1 MCHHHRTVSGEQ
13 KSTAAARVPDF
24 FIAGHA
30 KSGTTALYLML
41 RRHPQIYMPSLKEPQ
56 FFAPEMRSD
65 PRFARELPG
74 TLEEYLALFAPATPE
89 QLAGEATPSYLRS
102 PTAAAQIAALAPG
115 ARIVAV
121 LREPAS
127 FLRSLH
133 LQFVQTMIETET
145 DLRRALALEQPR
157 REGHELPRGARSAA
171 PFMYSEHVR
180 YVEQLRRFD
189 AVFPREQ
196 MLVLIYDDFRTD
208 NEGSARQIMRFLDVD
223 DSLPIAPVEAN
234 PTVRVRAGRLHAAKR
249 AFHSA
254 QGPAARA
261 FKDSVNAAIPD
272 GVRRT
277 VVRPLRRQLRR
288 KVLFARPAPA
298 EEALT
303 GELRERFAGEVAA
316 LGDYLGRDLETLWG
330 YGRRD

>member
-1 MCHHHRTVSGEQ
+1 VSGEQ
-13 KSTAAARVPDF
+13 KSTAALRVPDF

-30 KSGTTALYLML
+30 KSGTTALYMML
-41 RRHPQIYMPSLKEPQ
+41 RRHPQIFMPSLKEPQ
-56 FFAPEMRSD
+56 FFAPEMRAD
-65 PRFARELPG
+65 PRFARELPA
-74 TLEEYLALFAPATPE
+74 TLEEYLALFADAKPE
-89 QLAGEATPSYLRS
+89 QRVGEATPSYLRS

-145 DLRRALALEQPR
+145 DLRRALALEEAR
-157 REGHELPRGARSAA
+157 REGRELPRGARAA
-171 PFMYSEHVR
+171 EPFMYSQHVR
-180 YVEQLRRFD
+180 YVEQLKRFH
-189 AVFPREQ
+189 AAFPRDQ
-196 MLVLIYDDFRTD
+196 VLVLIYDDFRAD
-208 NEGSARQIMRFLDVD
+208 NERSARQIMRFLEVD

-234 PTVRVRAGRLHAAKR
+234 PTVRVRAGRLHEAKR

-261 FKDSVNAAIPD
+261 FKDSVNAVISD
-272 GVRRT
+272 RMRRK

-288 KVLFARPAPA
+288 NVVFASPAPA
-298 EEALT
+298 DEALM

-330 YGRRD
+330 YGRRG